1 MSLFGSLE
9 EEIVSFMGEV
19 RSFMASFNNTTTA
32 VTDSAPAPAASASQ
46 VTVTATD
53 AASAPTVVTTTDVA
67 VPDQSV
73 ATVTTPVSQ

>member
-32 VTDSAPAPAASASQ
+32 VADSAPAASASQ

>member
-32 VTDSAPAPAASASQ
+32 VTDSAPAASASQ